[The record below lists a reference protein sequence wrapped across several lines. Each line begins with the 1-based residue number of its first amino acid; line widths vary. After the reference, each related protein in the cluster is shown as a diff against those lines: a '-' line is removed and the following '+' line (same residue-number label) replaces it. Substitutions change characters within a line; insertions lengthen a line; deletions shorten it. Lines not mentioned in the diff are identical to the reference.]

1 MALLSILISARI
13 STNSS
18 YGEFKEIITLK
29 IFIPHVFLFLLD
41 KYHLIVPILF
51 LNSGISFLLFLLPFV
66 KKEVIVVSEQRKQV
80 FPKGN
85 QSIKW
90 RKCI

>member
-1 MALLSILISARI
+1 MVNFMKLS
-13 STNSS
+13 
-18 YGEFKEIITLK
+18 LK
-29 IFIPHVFLFLLD
+29 IFIPHGFLFLLD

-51 LNSGISFLLFLLPFV
+51 FENSGISFLLFLLPFV

-85 QSIKW
+85 QGIEW

>member
-1 MALLSILISARI
+1 MALLLILISARI

-18 YGEFKEIITLK
+18 YGKFKEIK
-29 IFIPHVFLFLLD
+29 IFISHGFLFLLD

-51 LNSGISFLLFLLPFV
+51 FENSGISFLLFLLPFV